1 MDLTCKVQSY
11 LSGASA
17 VVDSLSEMV
26 CCKELENCSEVMHK
40 IIITMLEFEQSTA
53 DFISDMELNRISMHS
68 VTLNKRCFIKSNE
81 RIIEHLKK
89 IQLQGYNFEELTTA
103 LKLEIQTLMKEI
115 DFL

>member
-81 RIIEHLKK
+81 RIIEHLEK

-103 LKLEIQTLMKEI
+103 LKLEIETLNKEI
-115 DFL
+115 DFI

>member
-17 VVDSLSEMV
+17 IVDSLSEMV

-68 VTLNKRCFIKSNE
+68 VVLNKRCFIKSNE
-81 RIIEHLKK
+81 RIIRHLEK
-89 IQLQGYNFEELTTA
+89 IQLQGYNFDELTTA